1 MMQAYWETETHEVDY
16 HAGYLVIAESDTQKS
31 FVVQLHDNNGRN
43 VTRKQFTDAAS
54 THGIDRACSTFKKL
68 AEGSVMDDWKEWVKD
83 TIGVV
88 SLFLTFYLLFFF
100 AGVL

>member
-1 MMQAYWETETHEVDY
+1 MMRAYWETETHEVDY

-68 AEGSVMDDWKEWVKD
+68 AGRVQ
-83 TIGVV
+83 
-88 SLFLTFYLLFFF
+88 
-100 AGVL
+100 